1 MQSSDPTKKKSSG
14 VKRLVAL
21 VSVLV
26 AALGAAGFYFS
37 DSLANI
43 RQLSAEAPHDK
54 VSLALGRE
62 PLAALAMIA
71 LDQKFF
77 DAAGV
82 DVTVKKYNSGA
93 LSLKALLAGEAPVA
107 TAADI
112 PIAFE
117 SLSRQDFAIVATI
130 GSSDNEGRIVAR
142 KDRGIQT
149 PADLRGKLI
158 ATQKSSAVHFFLHM
172 FLLQHGM
179 TAGDVQLSF
188 MKPDELVK
196 ALVKGDIDA
205 FSMREPFASQAMQ
218 PLGDNG
224 VVFTQPGLYRKTFSL
239 VVRND
244 LLKQNPR
251 VVQRLLE
258 GLAQA
263 EAFALR
269 EPEKAKDILARGLEA
284 KPAEVAQLWKDSNL
298 MVSLDQ
304 SLLVGLEDEAK
315 WIIGSK
321 LSDINQAP
329 SYLDMI
335 HVDALKAVNPV
346 MVSLIH

>member
-1 MQSSDPTKKKSSG
+1 MKSSSQTE
-14 VKRLVAL
+14 KSSTAKKLVAL
-21 VSVLV
+21 TALFL
-26 AALGAAGFYFS
+26 AALAGAGFYFS

-43 RQLSAEAPHDK
+43 RQFSAAAPREK
-54 VSLALGRE
+54 VTLALGRE

-71 LDQKFF
+71 VEEKFF
-77 DAAGV
+77 ENAGL
-82 DVTVKKYNSGA
+82 DVNVKKYNSGA

-107 TAADI
+107 TTADI

-117 SLSRQDFAIVATI
+117 SLAHQDFSIVATI

-142 KDRGIQT
+142 KDKGVQT
-149 PADLRGKLI
+149 PADLRGKRV

-172 FLLQHGM
+172 FLLQNGLS
-179 TAGDVQLSF
+179 AGDIQLSY

-196 ALVKGDIDA
+196 ALVNGDIDA

-218 PLGDNG
+218 SLGDNG
-224 VVFTQPGLYRKTFSL
+224 IVFMQPGLYRKTFSL

-244 LLKQNPR
+244 LLKQKPR
-251 VVQRLLE
+251 LVQRLLE

-263 EAFALR
+263 EAFALKQ
-269 EPEKAKDILARGLEA
+269 PEKAKAILARGLEA
-284 KPAEVAQLWKDSNL
+284 KPEEVAQTWKDSNL

-315 WIIGSK
+315 WIIASK
-321 LSDINQAP
+321 LSDVAQAP

-335 HVDALKAVNPV
+335 HVDSLKAVNPV

>member
-1 MQSSDPTKKKSSG
+1 MKSSSQTQKSATA
-14 VKRLVAL
+14 KRFVAIGAL
-21 VSVLV
+21 FL
-26 AALGAAGFYFS
+26 AAVGGAGFYFS

-43 RQLSAEAPHDK
+43 GQFTADVPREK
-54 VSLALGRE
+54 VALALGRE

-71 LDQKFF
+71 LEEKFF
-77 DAAGV
+77 EKAGL

-93 LSLKALLAGEAPVA
+93 LSLKGLLAGEAPVA
-107 TAADI
+107 TSADI

-117 SLSRQDFAIVATI
+117 SLSRQDFSIVATI

-149 PADLRGKLI
+149 PADLRGKRV

-172 FLLQHGM
+172 FLLQNGM
-179 TAGDVQLSF
+179 SAGDVQLSY

-196 ALVKGDIDA
+196 ALVNGDIDA
-205 FSMREPFASQAMQ
+205 FSMREPFASQAVQ
-218 PLGDNG
+218 PLGDNAL
-224 VVFTQPGLYRKTFSL
+224 VFMQPGLYRKTFSL

-244 LLKQNPR
+244 FLKQNPQ
-251 VVQRLLE
+251 VVQRVIT

-263 EAFALR
+263 EAFALQH
-269 EPEKAKDILARGLEA
+269 PEKAREILARGLEA
-284 KPAEVAQLWKDSNL
+284 KPEEVAQLWKDSNF

-321 LSDINQAP
+321 LSDAAQAP

-335 HVDALKAVNPV
+335 HVDALKAINPI